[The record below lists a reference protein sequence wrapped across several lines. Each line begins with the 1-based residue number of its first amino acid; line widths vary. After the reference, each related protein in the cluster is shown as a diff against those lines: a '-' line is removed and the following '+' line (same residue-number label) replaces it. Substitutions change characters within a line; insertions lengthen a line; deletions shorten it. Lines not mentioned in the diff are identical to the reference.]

1 MKRPILGGERGW
13 CDGAA
18 GGGVVGGDGRWNRG

>member
-1 MKRPILGGERGW
+1 MKRPIWGGERGW

-18 GGGVVGGDGRWNRG
+18 GGVVGGDGWWNRG